1 MQETKKKT
9 KKPSSFYR
17 RQDRWGLLMMTP
29 WLIGVRSEE
38 HTSELQSQ

>member
-29 WLIGVRSEE
+29 WLIGVVFFFLKPLVEV
-38 HTSELQSQ
+38 